1 MNDADADL
9 DNVMQILGLL
19 RPTTLLTLVV
29 GVLALMLVVR
39 FLRRGGER
47 LAGRL
52 PARRLMIMQTTNLIA
67 FGAYTFGAMV
77 LFFGV
82 LAPPREL
89 MIAVAGGLAVAVG
102 LSLKDVVASLVAG
115 LILLFD
121 RPFNV
126 GDRVSFQGEYGE
138 ITSIGLR
145 AVRLQ
150 TLDDNTVTIPNSKF
164 ITDAVASGNFGEI
177 TMMVTADLFLDPG
190 TDLARAR
197 ELAYE
202 AVVTSRYAFLRKP
215 VTIVMKQQVVGDM
228 LATKLT
234 VKAYVLDVVY
244 EKAFESDMLLRC
256 TQAFEANGIEWAQQ
270 RGRQRQP
277 EAARP
282 PEAEEPPSAAEPQN
296 A

>member
-1 MNDADADL
+1 MSDDDL
-9 DNVMQILGLL
+9 GNVMQIASLL
-19 RPTTLLTLVV
+19 RPSRLLLLLAGVLTL
-29 GVLALMLVVR
+29 MLIVR
-39 FLRRGGER
+39 FLRRGGEQ
-47 LAGRL
+47 L
-52 PARRLMIMQTTNLIA
+52 ARRFPSRRLVTMQAANIVSFVIYML
-67 FGAYTFGAMV
+67 GAIV

-115 LILLFD
+115 IILLFD

-150 TLDDNTVTIPNSKF
+150 TLDDNTVTIPNAKF
-164 ITDAVASGNFGEI
+164 ITDAVSSANFGAL
-177 TMMVTADLFLDPG
+177 TMMVTVDLYLDPT
-190 TDLARAR
+190 TDLPRAR

-215 VTIVMKQQVVGDM
+215 VALVLEQEVIGNV
-228 LATKLT
+228 LATKMT
-234 VKAYVLDVVY
+234 VKAYVLDVVF
-244 EKAFESDMLLRC
+244 EKAFASDILLRC
-256 TQAFEANGIEWAQQ
+256 TSAFRDGGIEWARLGQPQPQQ
-270 RGRQRQP
+270 
-277 EAARP
+277 
-282 PEAEEPPSAAEPQN
+282 EPAPLVVAPA
-296 A
+296 